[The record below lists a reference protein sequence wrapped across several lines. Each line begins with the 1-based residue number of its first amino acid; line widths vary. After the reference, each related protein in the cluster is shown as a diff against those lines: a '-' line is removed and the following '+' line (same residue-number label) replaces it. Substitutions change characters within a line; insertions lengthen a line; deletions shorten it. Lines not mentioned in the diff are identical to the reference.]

1 MKKKNCT
8 LYYIT
13 ALGKFV
19 GAALRPPMVGA
30 ADPWDIEV
38 QSDGHQA
45 DGDGD
50 GKGDDGADFQGD
62 LKGDDGAVQEDTAQE
77 GRRRVDFLAQ
87 DAGDAPGQDVADDA
101 AADSRQDAEGDVED
115 PVVGIIE
122 AAQKG
127 PGNRKGAEAD
137 GVADE
142 IPDGE
147 LADDAAPHADIEIA
161 DDNRDDGHGAEDD
174 PQIDTVLKSS
184 RRDIADEDVADD
196 TAADSRRRTEDEDAE
211 EVHAP

>member
-1 MKKKNCT
+1 MKKKK
-8 LYYIT
+8 LYPLLYHGP
-13 ALGKFV
+13 GKICR
-19 GAALRPPMVGA
+19 GALRPPMVGA

-101 AADSRQDAEGDVED
+101 AADSRQDAESDVED

-122 AAQKG
+122 AAQEG

-147 LADDAAPHADIEIA
+147 LADDAAPHADVEIT